1 MGFQDPALTQ
11 HPEHPKLHGNQV
23 ILTQSFGQKANDFSF
38 RWGELP
44 ADYALLP
51 EPNVRITTEHNEVTN
66 RIPR

>member
-1 MGFQDPALTQ
+1 LTQ
-11 HPEHPKLHGNQV
+11 HEELRICTNQV

-51 EPNVRITTEHNEVTN
+51 EPNVRINTEHNEVTN